1 MRAAVIE
8 RPGLDHLVL
17 KELPEP
23 TPGPGEVLVRL
34 RAASLNYRDTL
45 TVLGGYGS
53 KQKQSNLIPLSD
65 GAGEV
70 VALGPG
76 ATRWRVG
83 DRVIGC
89 LFPNWLDG
97 EIDAEKIRLSLGGSV
112 DGCAVEHRVFAET
125 GLVRTPDFLS
135 DFEAATLP
143 CAALTA
149 WSAVVGQGAVGPGDA
164 VLTQGTG
171 GVSLFALQF
180 ARARGATVI
189 ATSSSA
195 ERLRRLETLGANHVI
210 NYREDPEWGRTVRA
224 LTRGR
229 GVDHVV
235 EVGGAGTMQQS
246 IRAVRVGGT
255 ISLIGVLA
263 GAKPD
268 FNLAL
273 VVTQNIR
280 LQGVT
285 VGSRAQF
292 EAMLEAIVAHDLRP
306 VIDRSFSLSE
316 LRQAIEYVGA
326 GRHVGKVCIAL

>member
-17 KELPEP
+17 KEMP
-23 TPGPGEVLVRL
+23 TPSPGTGEVLVRL

-53 KQKQSNLIPLSD
+53 KQKQSDLIPLSD

-76 ATRWRVG
+76 ATRWRLG
-83 DRVIGC
+83 DRVMGC
-89 LFPNWLDG
+89 LFPNWIDG
-97 EIDAEKIRLSLGGSV
+97 EIDAEKIRLALGGSV
-112 DGCAVEHRVFAET
+112 DGCAAEYRVFAESA
-125 GLVRTPDFLS
+125 LVRTPESFS
-135 DFEAATLP
+135 DPEAATFP

-149 WSAVVGQGAVGPGDA
+149 WSAVVTHGEIGPGDS

-195 ERLRRLETLGANHVI
+195 ERLQRLETLGADHVI
-210 NYREDPEWGRTVRA
+210 NYREDPEWGRSVRA
-224 LTRGR
+224 LTHGR

-235 EVGGAGTMQQS
+235 EVGGAGTLQQS

-285 VGSRAQF
+285 VGSRTQF
-292 EAMLEAIVAHDLRP
+292 ETMLETIVAHDLRP
-306 VIDRSFSLSE
+306 VIDRTFSLSE

-326 GRHVGKVCIAL
+326 GRHVGKVCIVL

>member
-1 MRAAVIE
+1 MRAAVVE

-17 KELPEP
+17 KELPTP
-23 TPGPGEVLVRL
+23 SPGPGEALVRL

-53 KQKQSNLIPLSD
+53 KQKQSDLIPLSD

-70 VALGPG
+70 VGLGPG
-76 ATRWRVG
+76 ASRWRVG

-89 LFPNWLDG
+89 LFPNWIDG
-97 EIDAEKIRLSLGGSV
+97 EIDAEKIRLALGGSV
-112 DGCAVEHRVFAET
+112 DGCAAEYRVFAE
-125 GLVRTPDFLS
+125 GALVRTPDHLS
-135 DFEAATLP
+135 DIEAATLP

-149 WSAVVGQGAVGPGDA
+149 WSAVVSHGAVGPGDT

-180 ARARGATVI
+180 ARAHGAMVI

-195 ERLRRLETLGANHVI
+195 DRLRRLEALGADRVI
-210 NYREDPEWGRTVRA
+210 NYREDAEWGRTVRA
-224 LTRGR
+224 LTQGR

-235 EVGGAGTMQQS
+235 EVGGAGTLRQS

-255 ISLIGVLA
+255 VSLIGVLA

-280 LQGVT
+280 LQGIT

-292 EAMLEAIVAHDLRP
+292 EAMLEAIVAHGMRP
-306 VIDRSFSLSE
+306 VVDRAFPLSE
-316 LRQAIEYVGA
+316 LREAIEYLGA